1 MSNYRA
7 NHTTF
12 LADGSLDDFA
22 AAEQQQVSALGDEL
36 GDVFDFDVGAF

>member
-12 LADGSLDDFA
+12 LAAGSLDDFA
-22 AAEQQQVSALGDEL
+22 AAERQQVSALGDEL
-36 GDVFDFDVGAF
+36 GDAFDFDVGAF